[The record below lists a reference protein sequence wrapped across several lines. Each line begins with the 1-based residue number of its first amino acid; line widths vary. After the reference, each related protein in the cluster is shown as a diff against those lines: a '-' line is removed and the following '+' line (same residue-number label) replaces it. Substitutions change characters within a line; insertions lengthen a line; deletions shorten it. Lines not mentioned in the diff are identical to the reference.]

1 MQLHME
7 IYLMLWKFSQSC
19 SGFLKFSLSHHLNSM
34 LGIDEKDDA
43 GDELTSEIDDG
54 VQDPHP

>member
-1 MQLHME
+1 
-7 IYLMLWKFSQSC
+7 MLWKFSQSC

-54 VQDPHP
+54 VQDPLP